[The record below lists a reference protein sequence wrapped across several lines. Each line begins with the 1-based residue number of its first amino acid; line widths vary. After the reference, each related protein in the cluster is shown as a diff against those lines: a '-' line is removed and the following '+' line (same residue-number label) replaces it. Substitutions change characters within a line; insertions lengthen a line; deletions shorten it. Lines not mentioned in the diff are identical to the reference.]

1 MNKIKSIVLSVFE
14 KKSTDVIS
22 EKSQIRQKIRQKKQ
36 QISDK
41 EKALDSNA
49 VFEKIEA
56 LPEFQEANTVL
67 M

>member
-41 EKALDSNA
+41 EKALD
-49 VFEKIEA
+49 
-56 LPEFQEANTVL
+56 
-67 M
+67 